1 MTDRIRPFYGPLP
14 AAFAQVFDAP
24 GFDWPFDAEWTRG
37 RLFYPLDDF
46 HLTEKQYGWLRTAA
60 GAGEGFAFWVAMIEG
75 ERTAANQEPTYFDCR
90 DPGYDEYHALSLYVG
105 TGLVAHDGSWL
116 VNTSEAGMALVT
128 GSQAFLDRLGATR
141 SDWAQDTRGLRDFLT
156 ELRADTT
163 RLDRLEERLL
173 FD

>member
-1 MTDRIRPFYGPLP
+1 MPDRIRPAYGPLP
-14 AAFAQVFDAP
+14 AAFDQVFDAP
-24 GFDWPFDAEWTRG
+24 GFDWPFDARWTHG

-46 HLTEKQYGWLRTAA
+46 HLTERQYGWLRAAA

-75 ERTAANQEPTYFDCR
+75 ERTAANREPTYFDCR

-116 VNTSEAGMALVT
+116 VNTSEPDMALVT
-128 GSQAFLDRLGATR
+128 GSQAFLARLGATR
-141 SDWAQDTRGLRDFLT
+141 TDWAQDTRDLREFLT
-156 ELRADTT
+156 DLRADTT

-173 FD
+173 LD